1 MRPVYS
7 MKHIVTTLTL
17 GLTLGL
23 TLAISC
29 HGEAL
34 ENRPTVGEDTK
45 AALNYLNLLS
55 KGDIDIVKHTALSPH
70 CGIQR
75 RKAIRERIDLLTK
88 SYFRDGDQFLL
99 ETKKTKGD
107 FAAIL
112 FRSENAAAP
121 LSTRIHAL
129 AMVKTAGIWKAAPL
143 PGSFT
148 NTGYGY
154 DDKVEAIVRDL
165 EHWMAREKITRQT
178 QSRDKAI
185 TELKSTIA
193 AIEKKLN
200 LDTAS
205 PEKTAL
211 HLIEQSRDKNL
222 FGILACMGAASD
234 QLIDPLNVTMD
245 LLSKGLTN
253 KDESNDW
260 YLLTSRSVI
269 AQVLKID
276 NTRNEV
282 AIGFYNPMERG
293 KSKILY
299 FPIHKSGDKTFT
311 RLSPLLKVSLL
322 PNNERWNHRWK
333 HRRPDEDELRKK
345 LPSTILKNSE
355 PLSYPSTQKLLEH
368 FISSLKKN
376 DFTDSIRLL
385 PRKGDYFGKDENQTA
400 TLFNFGSL
408 WKEIHQYET
417 HPSDDFQILENQSLA
432 LAPLQ
437 YAKLNRTGEYQTIKI
452 WMVKDADGWHMLGQN
467 PLDKKITDE
476 LTTSAKKL
484 SEQFSAI
491 EKKQQEKHSQ
501 NLLNQ
506 VVTIT
511 PPITIDP
518 VKDEDAKKLFASFRN
533 HLRSKDTE
541 SALSCCAVIKG
552 TSRTQTL
559 KTFNYALRGAADH
572 TPDDHILGVIRAGK
586 WLGISART
594 RSKLLALDDYPLYL
608 VINTK
613 MGPRVLLDIDLRKAT
628 NKGRQLLNKKNWKKL
643 EDSLPEESLK
653 NIKTMFAKH
662 SELTE
667 ADIEAT
673 LKLHQ

>member
-1 MRPVYS
+1 

-154 DDKVEAIVRDL
+154 DDKVEATVRDL

-178 QSRDKAI
+178 QSRNTAV

-193 AIEKKLN
+193 AIEKKLS
-200 LDTAS
+200 LDTAT
-205 PEKTAL
+205 PEQTAR
-211 HLIEQSRDKNL
+211 HLIEQCRDKNL

-245 LLSKGLTN
+245 LLSKGLNNT
-253 KDESNDW
+253 DESNDW
-260 YLLTSRSVI
+260 HLLTSRSVI
-269 AQVLKID
+269 AQVLRVD
-276 NTRNEV
+276 HTRNEV
-282 AIGFYNPMERG
+282 AVGFYNPMERG
-293 KSKILY
+293 KSKILS
-299 FPIHKSGDKTFT
+299 FPIHKSEGKTFT

-322 PNNERWNHRWK
+322 PRNERWNHRWK
-333 HRRPDEDELRKK
+333 HRRRDESELRKI
-345 LPSTILKNSE
+345 LPSTILKNSQ
-355 PLSYPSTQKLLEH
+355 PISYPSTQKLLEH
-368 FISSLKKN
+368 LLNSLKKN
-376 DFTDSIRLL
+376 DLTDSIRLL
-385 PRKGDYFGKDENQTA
+385 PRKGDYFGKDENQTSN
-400 TLFNFGSL
+400 LFSFGSL
-408 WKEIHQYET
+408 WKKIHQYKT
-417 HPSDDFQILENQSLA
+417 NPSDDFQILEDQSLA

-437 YAKLNRTGEYQTIKI
+437 YAKLNRTGEYQTVNI
-452 WMVKDADGWHMLGQN
+452 WMVKDADGWHILGQN

-484 SEQFSAI
+484 SKQFSAI
-491 EKKQQEKHSQ
+491 EKEQQEKHSR
-501 NLLNQ
+501 NLLDQ
-506 VVTIT
+506 VVTVT
-511 PPITIDP
+511 PPVTIDS
-518 VKDEDAKKLFASFRN
+518 VKDDDAKKLFTSFRN
-533 HLRSKDTE
+533 HLRTKDTE
-541 SALSCCAVIKG
+541 AALSCCAVIQG
-552 TSRTQTL
+552 TSSAQTL

-572 TPDDHILGVIRAGK
+572 TADDHILGVIRAGK
-586 WLGISART
+586 WVGVSVRT
-594 RSKLLALDDYPLYL
+594 RSKLLELDDYPLYL
-608 VINTK
+608 IIHTK
-613 MGPRVLLDIDLRKAT
+613 KGPRVLLDIDLGHAT
-628 NKGRQLLNKKNWKKL
+628 NKGRELRNKKNWKKL
-643 EDSLPEESLK
+643 ENALPKESLAD
-653 NIKTMFAKH
+653 IKTIFAKH
-662 SELTE
+662 SKLTA
-667 ADIEAT
+667 ADIEAV